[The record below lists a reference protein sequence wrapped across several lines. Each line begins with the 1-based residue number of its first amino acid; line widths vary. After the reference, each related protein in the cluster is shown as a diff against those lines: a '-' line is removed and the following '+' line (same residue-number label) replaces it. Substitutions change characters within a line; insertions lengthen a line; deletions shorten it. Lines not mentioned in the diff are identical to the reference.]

1 MPGLQIPREDLE
13 LTLPRPPPSPKS
25 LSRRGPTPPT
35 FSFAVCSPTQ
45 RPIGQAAPR
54 TKPTL
59 RCSLDGTGLCPKLQ
73 SVSRVSTSGASA
85 AAPAR
90 RPLLALLLLAFAPRA
105 PRRTLSASSREACPP
120 SVPPSPR
127 DAGLPPSS
135 SPMILVTQS
144 DPLNSHGTAAGPRGA
159 PLPLVTLSPAPDSR
173 PGTPSFPLSL
183 PHGDVQ
189 RSGRSAEPVFQ
200 RDHRVPRRGTRL
212 IRSPTYV
219 LATLDK
225 ASSGS
230 DARPPK

>member
-105 PRRTLSASSREACPP
+105 PRRTLSASSRAACPP

-135 SPMILVTQS
+135 PILVTQS

-159 PLPLVTLSPAPDSR
+159 PLSLSSLSR
-173 PGTPSFPLSL
+173 TRFSPWDALLSSL
-183 PHGDVQ
+183 
-189 RSGRSAEPVFQ
+189 SSS
-200 RDHRVPRRGTRL
+200 RR
-212 IRSPTYV
+212 
-219 LATLDK
+219 
-225 ASSGS
+225 
-230 DARPPK
+230 RPER